1 MARQPIHILLVEDDP
16 VDAESIMRTFKR
28 HQINTPF
35 THVVD
40 GIEALHALR
49 GEHGYDP
56 LPKPYIILLDI
67 NMPRMNGLEF
77 LSALRRDPTLR
88 HSVVFV
94 LTTSNREEDITAAY
108 NQQIAGYLLKAKVSE
123 DFLDFIKL
131 LNLYRV
137 MIEMPR

>member
-28 HQINTPF
+28 HPINTPF